1 MKPKASSTGT
11 ARVVLAG
18 PLPPWRSGIADQTV
32 RLAVAMT
39 RIGVVPTVLDFVRM
53 YPRFLYPG
61 KTDRDPA
68 PKGAAPPPFPVLPLL
83 DGTNPLSFREAAR
96 RAAAIDPDLV
106 VVPWWTSF
114 FAPHVRGFLD
124 VLAKRS
130 PRTVRLLLC
139 HNTFD
144 HEGGG
149 LGRRVA
155 ASVFRRCDRLAVQNQ
170 AALAETSRLAPAV
183 KVGLLPHPV
192 EPRHVLPDREEA
204 RSRLGVPPG
213 AALFLFTGLLRE
225 YKGWDLLLEAFAR
238 VHREYPHALLV
249 LAGEP
254 WGEAKK
260 LLRRPPPPGV
270 RIEPRWLS
278 EAERALWLDAC
289 DAVVCPYRHAT
300 GSGVAADALA
310 HGRGLIG
317 TRVDGL
323 LEVVRDGDSG
333 LLVPP
338 GDAGAL
344 EEALL
349 RFLREGLGPRL
360 AAGAALH
367 RPRFSPE
374 EHARRLL
381 ALGGIPG

>member
-1 MKPKASSTGT
+1 MKAPT
-11 ARVVLAG
+11 VVLVG
-18 PLPPWRSGIADQTV
+18 PLPPWRSGIADQTA
-32 RLAVAMT
+32 RLARALS
-39 RIGVVPTVLDFVRM
+39 RLGVVPTVVDFRRM
-53 YPRFLYPG
+53 YPRLLYPG
-61 KTDRDPA
+61 ASDRVPA
-68 PKGAAPPPFPVLPLL
+68 PAPGHGSAPEAAPGPVLPLL
-83 DGTNPLSFREAAR
+83 DGANPLSFRAAAR
-96 RAAAIDPDLV
+96 QVAALAPDLV

-124 VLAKRS
+124 VLHRS
-130 PRTVRLLLC
+130 EPRTTRLLLC

-149 LGRRVA
+149 SGISRRVT
-155 ASVFRRCDRLAVQNQ
+155 ASVLRRADRIVVQNG
-170 AALAETSRLAPAV
+170 AAREEVLRLVPGARVETV
-183 KVGLLPHPV
+183 PHPV
-192 EPRHVLPDREEA
+192 EPRAVLPDRDGA

-213 AALFLFTGLLRE
+213 ASLLLFTGLLRE
-225 YKGWDLLLEAFAR
+225 YKGWDLLLQAFAR
-238 VHREYPHALLV
+238 AHREFPGALLV

-260 LLRRPPPPGV
+260 LVRRPPPPGV
-270 RIEPRWLS
+270 RLELRWLG
-278 EAERALWLDAC
+278 EEERGLWLDAC
-289 DAVVCPYRHAT
+289 DAVVCPYLHAT

-323 LEVVRDGDSG
+323 VEVVREGESG

-349 RFLREGLGPRL
+349 RFLREGLAQRL
-360 AAGAALH
+360 AAGAVAH

-374 EHARRLL
+374 EHARRILS
-381 ALGGIPG
+381 LGGLLP